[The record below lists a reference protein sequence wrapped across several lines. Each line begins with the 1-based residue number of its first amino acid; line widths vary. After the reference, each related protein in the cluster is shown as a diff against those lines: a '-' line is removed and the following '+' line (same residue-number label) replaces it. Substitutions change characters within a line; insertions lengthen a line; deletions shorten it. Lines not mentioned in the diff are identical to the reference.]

1 MFTFSRWIT
10 IFDRV
15 IVNDTGIDGVGNST
29 KKSADIL
36 KYFQSGYLYNYS
48 LVMVVGL
55 FLMAI
60 VWWLVE

>member
-1 MFTFSRWIT
+1 MCIRDS
-10 IFDRV
+10 
-15 IVNDTGIDGVGNST
+15 TGIDGVGNST